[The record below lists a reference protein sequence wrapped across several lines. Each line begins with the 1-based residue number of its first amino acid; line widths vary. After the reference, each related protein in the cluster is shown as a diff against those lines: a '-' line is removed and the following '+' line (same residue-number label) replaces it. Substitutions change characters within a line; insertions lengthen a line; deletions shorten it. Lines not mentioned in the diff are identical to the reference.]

1 MKTAMRLLAGLLL
14 TCASLPALAQSSDA
28 DAFPTRPIRV
38 IVPYAAGG
46 SDTYIRPLTNV
57 LENKHKITL
66 VIESV
71 TGAGGAIGSSQVKRS
86 APDGYTLLFCGTGA
100 MTIVPKLNKVDYTM
114 ADFEPILNLIA
125 IPYVLAVKKDA
136 PYKTFAQMVAHLKA
150 NPTPLTYGSPGV
162 GSAPYLAMEAVAER
176 LKLPITHVP
185 YAGIAPAVV
194 AIVGGHVD
202 AVIGAPNNVLPQVRS
217 GNLTAL
223 AVSSKERF
231 KLASDIP
238 TFTEQ
243 GADIDVVTNF
253 GFLAPKGTPPRIIQ
267 KLAAAIRDAASD
279 PQYIATMEGIQNN
292 ISILP
297 ADAFAKALVAEE
309 AYFAPVIEKLAK
321 KQ

>member
-1 MKTAMRLLAGLLL
+1 MKTAMRLLAGAMLV
-14 TCASLPALAQSSDA
+14 CGALPAMAQTSDV
-28 DAFPTRPIRV
+28 DSFPTRPIRV

-136 PYKTFAQMVAHLKA
+136 PYKTFAEMVTHLKA
-150 NPTPLTYGSPGV
+150 NPVPLTYGSPGV

-231 KLASDIP
+231 KLAAEIP

-292 ISILP
+292 ISVLP